1 MCASKIYIVAPANV
15 YTGGPTAL
23 FQLCHTLNKYFDV
36 NAVMVF
42 TSLTEGLD
50 PVHPNYRK
58 YNCRWLPISKVEDSP
73 RNLLIL
79 PETQPSLLRRF
90 KTLRKVIYWLSV
102 DNFFHSLRKLRALF
116 FRDALL
122 YSLRYGWPH
131 YEGLQNDVMHY
142 IASKEA
148 LNAVNN
154 PSKILR
160 LIEKVELHIAQ
171 SLYSRNFLV
180 KLGVDKDKV
189 LIVREPLEEEFLN
202 ANISFENRRDI
213 VAFNARK
220 AFSIVYKALSKMM
233 QQNSNIK
240 IIPLANV
247 GKEGMLRILSNSK
260 VFVDIGLH
268 PGRDRPFR
276 EAGLLGNVVIVNRS
290 GGCYYFE
297 DCPIPDAY
305 TIKCRS
311 IACRDLSVNRLI
323 NLIIDCIDNYEH
335 HVANFQKLREYL
347 ISEHELYLKD
357 LNKLLN
363 NVLK

>member
-1 MCASKIYIVAPANV
+1 
-15 YTGGPTAL
+15 
-23 FQLCHTLNKYFDV
+23 DV
-36 NAVMVF
+36 
-42 TSLTEGLD
+42 
-50 PVHPNYRK
+50 
-58 YNCRWLPISKVEDSP
+58 
-73 RNLLIL
+73 
-79 PETQPSLLRRF
+79 
-90 KTLRKVIYWLSV
+90 
-102 DNFFHSLRKLRALF
+102 
-116 FRDALL
+116 LL
-122 YSLRYGWPH
+122 YSLKYGCFH
-131 YEGLQNDVMHY
+131 YKGVQNDIMHY
-142 IASKEA
+142 IAFKEIS
-148 LNAVNN
+148 NAINN
-154 PSKILR
+154 PSQILR

-180 KLGVDKDKV
+180 KIGIDKSKV
-189 LIVREPLEEEFLN
+189 LIIREPLEEEFLN
-202 ANISFENRRDI
+202 ARISFENRKDI
-213 VAFNARK
+213 IAFNARK
-220 AFSIVYKALSKMM
+220 AFSITYKALSKVK
-233 QQNSNIK
+233 QQNNDIK
-240 IIPLANV
+240 IIPLTNV